1 MDYEMLYRLIDQ
13 NRNRKLSD
21 IPDEFEGAIS
31 GLKGEDLLTGML
43 GMYMRKKLPEGLSVA
58 SDEISYSPNS
68 DSTYGLSIK
77 NNTPTISGSWRF

>member
-1 MDYEMLYRLIDQ
+1 MLYRLIDQ